1 MTKYDYLWWVIEER
15 KNIPTDFNEKNFNIL
30 LTFFINYHYII
41 DSCWYL
47 LLRDKISSET
57 KTFIIIS
64 HHITNSKSFYIDN
77 TN

>member
-1 MTKYDYLWWVIEER
+1 MITYDEVKEER

-30 LTFFINYHYII
+30 LTFFINYHCII

-47 LLRDKISSET
+47 LLLDKISSKT

-64 HHITNSKSFYIDN
+64 HHITN
-77 TN
+77 